1 MTNNELQDQIDDYLR
16 FSQVERGLSTNTIS
30 AYRQDLEE
38 YLSFIKKEGMS
49 SWPTEASDVDA
60 FLARQRDLNKA
71 TSSISRLISSM
82 RKFYQW
88 LARQNIQ
95 KLNPML
101 EIDLPKKERRLPTA
115 LSREEVNR
123 LLEQPDVEQK
133 LGLRNRAI
141 LETLYAT
148 GMRVSE
154 LINLE
159 LQDIHEDLGLI
170 RVLGKGSKERL
181 IPISPVALHWIDKY
195 QKQVRDPL
203 ILKSGKNDE
212 HLFLNN
218 RGGKL
223 TRQAIWQMI
232 KKYCQMAGITK
243 DVTPHTLRHTF
254 ATHLLENGA
263 DLRVVQEILGHSDIS
278 TTQIYTNLSQKHIL
292 QVYQKTHPRLQV
304 KVMLIQYKKD
314 YEKTAMGL
322 LSYLPDFKNIE
333 NLKEEI
339 SLNQEDNDF
348 VLFLYRNKQNNV
360 VGVLGTQMTDKFI
373 IIRYLSLA
381 PGFREI
387 SYEKDIFAEL
397 KNEYPNKRITAVP
410 EYTDLLKAVEAD
422 G

>member
-1 MTNNELQDQIDDYLR
+1 MEKNNLKDQIDDYLR
-16 FSQVERGLSTNTIS
+16 YSQVERGLSDNTIN

-38 YLSFIKKEGMS
+38 FRTFVENEGMA

-115 LSREEVNR
+115 LSQAEMNR
-123 LLEQPDVEQK
+123 LLEQPNTKRK
-133 LGLRNRAI
+133 LGIRDRAI

-159 LQDIHEDLGLI
+159 LQDLHDDLGLV
-170 RVLGKGSKERL
+170 RVLGKGEKERL
-181 IPISPVALHWIDKY
+181 IPISPVALDWIKKY
-195 QKQVRDPL
+195 ENEVRDPL
-203 ILKSGKNDE
+203 ILQVGKSDE
-212 HLFLNN
+212 HIFLNN
-218 RGGKL
+218 RGKKI

-232 KKYCQMAGITK
+232 KKYCQAAQIVK

-292 QVYQKTHPRLQV
+292 QVYQKTHPRL
-304 KVMLIQYKKD
+304 
-314 YEKTAMGL
+314 
-322 LSYLPDFKNIE
+322 
-333 NLKEEI
+333 
-339 SLNQEDNDF
+339 
-348 VLFLYRNKQNNV
+348 
-360 VGVLGTQMTDKFI
+360 
-373 IIRYLSLA
+373 
-381 PGFREI
+381 
-387 SYEKDIFAEL
+387 
-397 KNEYPNKRITAVP
+397 
-410 EYTDLLKAVEAD
+410 
-422 G
+422 